1 MSQAK
6 DWRKAIKKQLLNLTS
21 PLQVDT
27 LTAIIE
33 RRINGQPW
41 DTADFWKQ
49 DHVSSRTTFNKW
61 KRYSPIFEITL
72 DAAWEIARQYR
83 AETAAAAIDDAVLS
97 LQLATPK
104 FVAQV
109 IKIANS
115 QDEKVALSAAF
126 GGLDRASKL
135 TATKAEANL
144 PPEISHMIEFIYGPP
159 KPGDGEPD
167 AAASEEEEE

>member
-1 MSQAK
+1 MTANK
-6 DWRKAIKKQLLNLTS
+6 DWRKSIKKHLLNLAS

-33 RRINGQPW
+33 RRINGQSW
-41 DTADFWKQ
+41 DTKDFWGQ
-49 DHVSSRTTFNKW
+49 VNTCSRATFNKW
-61 KRYSPIFEITL
+61 KKQDPIFVATL

-97 LQLATPK
+97 LQLATPQ

-115 QDEKVALSAAF
+115 SDEGIALRAAF
-126 GGLDRASKL
+126 GGLDRASTL
-135 TATKAEANL
+135 TAKKSELAL
-144 PPEISHMIEFIYGPP
+144 PPEIGQMMDKIYGPGT
-159 KPGDGEPD
+159 GDGEPD
-167 AAASEEEEE
+167 AAASEEE

>member
-6 DWRKAIKKQLLNLTS
+6 DWRKAIKKHLLNLTS

-33 RRINGQPW
+33 RRINGQAW

-61 KRYSPIFEITL
+61 KKHHPTFDLTL

-97 LQLATPK
+97 LQLATPQ

-115 QDEKVALSAAF
+115 PDEGIALRAAF
-126 GGLDRASKL
+126 GGLDRASTL
-135 TATKAEANL
+135 TAKKSELAL
-144 PPEISHMIEFIYGPP
+144 PPEIGQMMDKIYGPGT
-159 KPGDGEPD
+159 GDGEPD
-167 AAASEEEEE
+167 AAASEEE